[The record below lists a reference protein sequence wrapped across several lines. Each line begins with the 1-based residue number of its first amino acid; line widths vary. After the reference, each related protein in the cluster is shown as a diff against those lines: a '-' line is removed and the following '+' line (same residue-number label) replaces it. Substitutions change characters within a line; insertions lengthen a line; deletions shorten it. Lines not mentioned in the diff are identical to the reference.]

1 MQQYLDLL
9 RDVLENGVDK
19 MDRTGVGTRSV
30 FGRQMRFDLN
40 EGFPLMTTKKMHLK
54 SIIYELLWF
63 LKGDTNV
70 KYLQENGVRIWNEW
84 ADENGDLGPVYGSQ
98 WRNWNGEGIDQ
109 IAEVIEKLNELCPR
123 VNLLL
128 ETMNQ
133 QTPNAALLPDAG
145 KAAEEILTLLRDV
158 PPFHRLDM
166 DFYLPGISKAFTLE
180 GLQAY
185 SSAQLSGSLSTKQL
199 EEVRLGVLLGR
210 IVPVLGHLAFS
221 LAEYKKGMERFAL
234 MLDAEGSDRTP
245 DGLAELFGRCFP
257 AEFRLNEASPWMAL
271 TNETSQYLSVL
282 HTGED
287 KAKLV
292 KRIHYVTFVGML
304 RADFF
309 EGLCVGHAPKKCRIC
324 GKWFLTTN
332 ARHTKY
338 CGGFAPGDKLGRTC
352 RQIGNLRGRA
362 QRELAPD
369 HPIKKIYNR
378 RMNTIDKKQDRGTL
392 DQDAAAVMK
401 RLAKRKMQQA
411 ISDVAYAQGSYAA
424 EMEQAALLAEAKAEM
439 NR

>member
-1 MQQYLDLL
+1 MITPINEHNMLTLDFW
-9 RDVLENGVDK
+9 RDTVTYEGKTVP
-19 MDRTGVGTRSV
+19 TGTLGCET
-30 FGRQMRFDLN
+30 LN
-40 EGFPLMTTKKMHLK
+40 IP
-54 SIIYELLWF
+54 
-63 LKGDTNV
+63 D
-70 KYLQENGVRIWNEW
+70 
-84 ADENGDLGPVYGSQ
+84 
-98 WRNWNGEGIDQ
+98 
-109 IAEVIEKLNELCPR
+109 EVIEKLNELCPR

-128 ETMNQ
+128 KTMNQ

-145 KAAEEILTLLRDV
+145 EAAVEILTLLRDV
-158 PPFHRLDM
+158 PPFDCLDT
-166 DFYLPGISKAFTLE
+166 DFYISNIPKAFTPE
-180 GLQAY
+180 GLQNLQEFSIAVTMGTLN
-185 SSAQLSGSLSTKQL
+185 AKQL
-199 EEVRLGVLLGR
+199 EEYSLGILLGR

-234 MLDAEGSDRTP
+234 ILDAEGSDRTP
-245 DGLAELFGRCFP
+245 DGLAELFSRSFP
-257 AEFRLNEASPWMAL
+257 AEFSMNEASQWMAL

-282 HTGED
+282 HPGED

-352 RQIGNLRGRA
+352 RQIGNLRGRE

-378 RMNTIDKKQDRGTL
+378 RMNTIDKKLDRGTL

-439 NR
+439 KR

>member
-1 MQQYLDLL
+1 
-9 RDVLENGVDK
+9 
-19 MDRTGVGTRSV
+19 
-30 FGRQMRFDLN
+30 
-40 EGFPLMTTKKMHLK
+40 MTT
-54 SIIYELLWF
+54 SINEHNMLTLDFWRDTVTYEG
-63 LKGDTNV
+63 KTVPTGT
-70 KYLQENGVRIWNEW
+70 
-84 ADENGDLGPVYGSQ
+84 LGCETLNIP
-98 WRNWNGEGIDQ
+98 D
-109 IAEVIEKLNELCPR
+109 EVIEKLNELCPR

-128 ETMNQ
+128 KTMNQ

-145 KAAEEILTLLRDV
+145 EAAVEILTLLRDV
-158 PPFHRLDM
+158 PPFDCLDT
-166 DFYLPGISKAFTLE
+166 DFYISNIPKAFTPE
-180 GLQAY
+180 GLQNLQEFSIAVTMGTLN
-185 SSAQLSGSLSTKQL
+185 AKQL
-199 EEVRLGVLLGR
+199 EEYSLGILLGR

-245 DGLAELFGRCFP
+245 DGLAELFSRSFP
-257 AEFRLNEASPWMAL
+257 AEFSMNEASQWMAL

-282 HTGED
+282 HPGED

-352 RQIGNLRGRA
+352 RQIGNLRGRE

-378 RMNTIDKKQDRGTL
+378 RMNTIDKKLDRGTL

>member
-1 MQQYLDLL
+1 MITPINEHNMLTLDFW
-9 RDVLENGVDK
+9 RDTVTYEGKTVP
-19 MDRTGVGTRSV
+19 TGTLGCET
-30 FGRQMRFDLN
+30 LN
-40 EGFPLMTTKKMHLK
+40 IP
-54 SIIYELLWF
+54 
-63 LKGDTNV
+63 D
-70 KYLQENGVRIWNEW
+70 
-84 ADENGDLGPVYGSQ
+84 
-98 WRNWNGEGIDQ
+98 
-109 IAEVIEKLNELCPR
+109 EVIEKLNELCPR

-128 ETMNQ
+128 KTMNQ

-145 KAAEEILTLLRDV
+145 EAAVEILTLLRDV
-158 PPFHRLDM
+158 PPFDCLDT
-166 DFYLPGISKAFTLE
+166 DFYISNIPKAFTPE
-180 GLQAY
+180 GLQNLQEFSIAVTMGTLN
-185 SSAQLSGSLSTKQL
+185 AKQL
-199 EEVRLGVLLGR
+199 EEYSLGILLGR

-234 MLDAEGSDRTP
+234 ILDAEGSDRTP
-245 DGLAELFGRCFP
+245 DGLAELFSRSFP
-257 AEFRLNEASPWMAL
+257 AEFSMNEASQWMAL

-282 HTGED
+282 HPGED

-352 RQIGNLRGRA
+352 RQIGNLRGRE

-378 RMNTIDKKQDRGTL
+378 RMNTIDKKLDRGTL

>member
-1 MQQYLDLL
+1 
-9 RDVLENGVDK
+9 
-19 MDRTGVGTRSV
+19 
-30 FGRQMRFDLN
+30 
-40 EGFPLMTTKKMHLK
+40 MTT
-54 SIIYELLWF
+54 SINEHNMLTLDFWRDTVTYEG
-63 LKGDTNV
+63 KTVPTGT
-70 KYLQENGVRIWNEW
+70 
-84 ADENGDLGPVYGSQ
+84 LGCETLNIP
-98 WRNWNGEGIDQ
+98 D
-109 IAEVIEKLNELCPR
+109 EVIEKLNELCPR

-145 KAAEEILTLLRDV
+145 EAAVEILTLLRDV
-158 PPFHRLDM
+158 PPFDCLDT
-166 DFYLPGISKAFTLE
+166 DFYISNIPKAFTPE
-180 GLQAY
+180 GLQNLQEFSIAVTMGTLN
-185 SSAQLSGSLSTKQL
+185 AKQL
-199 EEVRLGVLLGR
+199 EEYSLGILLGR

-234 MLDAEGSDRTP
+234 ILDAEGSDRTP
-245 DGLAELFGRCFP
+245 DGLAELFSRSFP
-257 AEFRLNEASPWMAL
+257 AEFSMNEASQWMAL

-282 HTGED
+282 HPGED

-352 RQIGNLRGRA
+352 RQIGNLRGRE

-439 NR
+439 KR

>member
-1 MQQYLDLL
+1 MITPINEHNMLTLDFW
-9 RDVLENGVDK
+9 RDTVTYEGKTVP
-19 MDRTGVGTRSV
+19 TGTLGCET
-30 FGRQMRFDLN
+30 LN
-40 EGFPLMTTKKMHLK
+40 IP
-54 SIIYELLWF
+54 
-63 LKGDTNV
+63 D
-70 KYLQENGVRIWNEW
+70 
-84 ADENGDLGPVYGSQ
+84 
-98 WRNWNGEGIDQ
+98 
-109 IAEVIEKLNELCPR
+109 EVIEKLNELCPR

-128 ETMNQ
+128 KTMNQ

-145 KAAEEILTLLRDV
+145 EAAVEILTLLRDV
-158 PPFHRLDM
+158 PPFDCLDT
-166 DFYLPGISKAFTLE
+166 DFYISNIPKAFTPE
-180 GLQAY
+180 GLQNLQEFSIAVTMGTLN
-185 SSAQLSGSLSTKQL
+185 AKQL
-199 EEVRLGVLLGR
+199 EEYSLGILLGR

-245 DGLAELFGRCFP
+245 DGLAELFSRSFP
-257 AEFRLNEASPWMAL
+257 AEFSMNEASQWMAL

-282 HTGED
+282 HPGED

-292 KRIHYVTFVGML
+292 KRIHYVSFVGML

-324 GKWFLTTN
+324 GKWFLTTH

-338 CGGFAPGDKLGRTC
+338 CGGCAPGDKLGRTC
-352 RQIGNLRGRA
+352 RQIGNLRGRE

-378 RMNTIDKKQDRGTL
+378 RMNTIDKKLDRGTL

-439 NR
+439 KR